1 MARRKRVRR
10 DPAPAEIQRMC
21 AEIRKSWNEM
31 THRVRAGYGKNYEAV
46 AKQEAWSPPMIA
58 SSDLEYPVEWSN

>member
-1 MARRKRVRR
+1 
-10 DPAPAEIQRMC
+10 MC

-46 AKQEAWSPPMIA
+46 ARQEAWLPPMIA
-58 SSDLEYPVEWSN
+58 SMDLEYPAEWSN